1 MTPVAEP
8 LPPTS
13 AALRQAR
20 RLVALLVLVA
30 STGYLFRV
38 DVTVVAPRLMEEF
51 HFSQAQMGQIFSAF
65 LVGYTVLQVPS
76 GWIADR
82 VKTRPLFLSLTLGWA
97 LLTAA
102 TTFVGRL
109 GLALGAL
116 PALLLLRTASGIVA
130 APTYP
135 AAGRAIAVSV
145 VPRLHGRSNGAV
157 LASIGVGSAV
167 APPLLGFATARW
179 GWRPALLLCA
189 AIAAVVAVIWRA
201 FVPTVETFPS
211 QLLPPEGEG
220 CSSRQGGTGEGATLR
235 SEQRV
240 GDGPSSG
247 KRLSLSASPFRRRS
261 FWFLVA
267 SYLLQGYV
275 GYVFVFW
282 FYLYLVQVRHF
293 DLLRAA
299 WLTTLPWAC
308 TLIAIPVGGVL
319 SDWAVNRWGTTWG
332 RRAVP
337 LPALLVASGLLVI
350 GARTDSAPLAV
361 ASLTLSTV
369 LVLVTE
375 GPFWAS
381 MTQLSGPQSGV
392 GGGVMNFGSNL
403 GGMLSPTVTP
413 WLAWHLG
420 WEMALSLTA
429 LLAVLGAALWIGVEI
444 GQSKEIPG

>member
-1 MTPVAEP
+1 MTLVAES
-8 LPPTS
+8 LPPTG
-13 AALRQAR
+13 ADVHQAR

-30 STGYLFRV
+30 STGYLCRV
-38 DVTVVAPRLMEEF
+38 DITVVAPLLMAEF
-51 HFSQAQMGQIFSAF
+51 HLSQAQMGQIFSAF
-65 LVGYTVLQVPS
+65 LVGYTVFQVPS

-109 GLALGAL
+109 GLALRTL
-116 PALLLLRTASGIVA
+116 PALLLLRTAFGIVA

-135 AAGRAIAVSV
+135 TAGRAIAVSV
-145 VPRLHGRSNGAV
+145 APPLQGRSNGAV

-179 GWRPALLLCA
+179 GWRPGLLLCA
-189 AIAAVVAVIWRA
+189 AIAALVAVIWRA
-201 FVPTVETFPS
+201 FAPDVRTLS
-211 QLLPPEGEG
+211 SYLLPPEGTG
-220 CSSRQGGTGEGATLR
+220 YSSRPEATGEGATLR
-235 SEQRV
+235 SEQHV
-240 GDGPSSG
+240 GNAPSSG
-247 KRLSLSASPFRRRS
+247 KRPSHSASPFRQRS

-293 DLLRAA
+293 NLLRAA

-308 TLIAIPVGGVL
+308 SLIAIPVGGIL
-319 SDWAVNRWGTTWG
+319 SDWAVNHWGATWG

-350 GARTDSAPLAV
+350 GARTDSPRLAV
-361 ASLTLSTV
+361 TSLTLSTV

-375 GPFWAS
+375 GPFWAT
-381 MTQLSGPQSGV
+381 MAQISGSQSGV

-413 WLAWHLG
+413 WLAGLLG
-420 WEMALSLTA
+420 WETALSLTA
-429 LLAVLGAALWIGVEI
+429 LLAVLGAALWMGV
-444 GQSKEIPG
+444 GTRQSKEIPG

>member
-1 MTPVAEP
+1 MTPAAES
-8 LPPTS
+8 LPPIGS
-13 AALRQAR
+13 DVRQVR
-20 RLVALLVLVA
+20 RLVALLALVA
-30 STGYLFRV
+30 SAGYLCRV
-38 DVTVVAPRLMEEF
+38 DVAVVAPRLMAEF
-51 HFSQAQMGQIFSAF
+51 HFSQVQMGQIFSAF
-65 LVGYTVLQVPS
+65 LAGYTVFQAPS

-82 VKTRPLFLSLTLGWA
+82 VKTRPLFLSLTLGWF

-102 TTFVGRL
+102 TTLVGRPGL
-109 GLALGAL
+109 GVALSAL
-116 PALLLLRTASGIVA
+116 PALLLLRAGLGMVA

-145 VPRLHGRSNGAV
+145 PGPLQGRCNGAV

-167 APPLLGFATARW
+167 APPLVGFATARW
-179 GWRPALLLCA
+179 GWRPALLVCA
-189 AIAAVVAVIWRA
+189 AIAALAAVIWRA
-201 FVPTVETFPS
+201 FAPDVVGLG
-211 QLLPPEGEG
+211 Q
-220 CSSRQGGTGEGATLR
+220 TGEEATLG
-235 SEQRV
+235 SDQRA
-240 GDGPSSG
+240 GKSPSSG
-247 KRLSLSASPFRRRS
+247 TRSSHSASPFRLRS
-261 FWFLVA
+261 FWFLAA

-293 DLLRAA
+293 NLLGAA

-308 TLIAIPVGGVL
+308 SLIAIPVGGVL
-319 SDWAVNRWGTTWG
+319 SDWGVSRWGSTWG

-337 LPALLVASGLLVI
+337 LPALLIGSALLVI
-350 GARTDSAPLAV
+350 GARADSAPLAV
-361 ASLTLSTV
+361 TSLTLSTV

-381 MTQLSGPQSGV
+381 MAQLSGPRSGV

-413 WLAWHLG
+413 WLAWRLG
-420 WEMALSLTA
+420 WNMALSLTA
-429 LLAVLGAALWIGVEI
+429 LLAVLGGVLWMGVEI